1 MFGLL
6 GFVTLTPAL
15 GLYSLPP
22 PPLLG
27 VPFSYQDLSYS
38 SGQSCT
44 QIVGENGCSISSPI
58 INSSPMVVLDF
69 AILFFPAFYLV
80 LFLTRFGSSKW
91 PLRGALV
98 LFSLLTISSGVLAV
112 YQGASLTYPTYGG
125 VTNLEIIGNPILS
138 PGTASTKTSRGTA
151 SFGIDIA
158 NYHSSDTG
166 FSISL
171 FGPVPKNDSNSL
183 FGNIST
189 VSSSY
194 PRLQIYQCRDQSH
207 CFSCQ
212 LRFVQLYRAK
222 LYREIL

>member
-1 MFGLL
+1 
-6 GFVTLTPAL
+6 
-15 GLYSLPP
+15 
-22 PPLLG
+22 
-27 VPFSYQDLSYS
+27 
-38 SGQSCT
+38 
-44 QIVGENGCSISSPI
+44 
-58 INSSPMVVLDF
+58 MVVLDF

-151 SFGIDIA
+151 SFGINIA

-207 CFSCQ
+207 CFTVNFDSSSFIVRSYTE
-212 LRFVQLYRAK
+212 RFYDSGLYEFYLGSPVLPNQSFLWIVNCTEGTFMAGVNGN
-222 LYREIL
+222 LGAVG